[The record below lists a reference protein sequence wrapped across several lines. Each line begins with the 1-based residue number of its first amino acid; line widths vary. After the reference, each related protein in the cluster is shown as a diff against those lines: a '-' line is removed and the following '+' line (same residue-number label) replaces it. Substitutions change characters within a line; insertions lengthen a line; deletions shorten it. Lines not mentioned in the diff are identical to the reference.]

1 MLQRRDWHDV
11 AAYFLLA
18 AVALFIALTFRDY
31 GIAWDEPEAQQYG
44 QHVVDYYR
52 SGGTDTDAL
61 SFSNMYYYGGLF
73 EATAAWLAE
82 RLPLDPY
89 DIRHLLN
96 ALVGFLGV
104 VGVWKL
110 GRAVGGPRVGLVAA
124 VLLVAAPSY
133 LGHMFFN
140 SKDIPFAAAA
150 AWGLYYTVLILRE
163 LPRPRL
169 SLAVRLGL
177 VAGLALGVRVGAVL
191 ILVNLAA
198 AVLGWLAQTAL
209 RGRDARGLL
218 RDGAHTALWLL
229 PVALV
234 AYPLMLS
241 TWPWAQLDPLV
252 RPLEALD
259 YFAHFPKDIPQNIG
273 GEIYR
278 STELPWYY
286 LPLFLGIKL
295 PELLVVTGVSALL
308 FGAWRLGRTLMR
320 GGTRA
325 LTADTAALEW
335 VVLAF
340 AALFPLVY
348 ATFSK
353 ATLYDEMRH
362 FLFVVPIV
370 AVASAALID
379 RLVDRAARWRPVLR
393 HAAATLAGIY
403 LTVHVGTVA
412 ALHPNEY
419 IYYNAFVGGVDGAE
433 GKFDLDYWN
442 NSLRELSDELTAY
455 AEEVYGEERA
465 RTMPVKLF
473 VCGHVDSI
481 RPFLPPAWTI
491 VWDAKAADL
500 YVAHTRFL
508 CGQPINGPVV
518 AKVERL
524 GSELSFA
531 VDLKRGALL
540 RSSQASLA
548 MSAAD
553 RSRVY

>member
-11 AAYFLLA
+11 AAYLLLA
-18 AVALFIALTFRDY
+18 AVAMFIALTFRDY

-44 QHVVDYYR
+44 QHVVDR
-52 SGGTDTDAL
+52 SGGTDADAL

-82 RLPLDPY
+82 RLPLAPY
-89 DIRHLLN
+89 DVRHLLN

-110 GRAVGGPRVGLVAA
+110 GRAVGGPRVGLIAA
-124 VLLVAAPSY
+124 LLLVAAPSY
-133 LGHMFFN
+133 VGHMFFN

-169 SLAVRLGL
+169 SLAVRLGV

-191 ILVNLAA
+191 ILVNLAV
-198 AVLGWLAQTAL
+198 AVLGWLGQTAL
-209 RGRDARGLL
+209 QGRGGRGLL
-218 RDGAHTALWLL
+218 NDGARTALRLL

-241 TWPWAQLDPLV
+241 AWPWAQLDPLV
-252 RPLEALD
+252 RPLEALH

-295 PELLVVTGVSALL
+295 PELLVVTGVGAVL
-308 FGAWRLGRTLMR
+308 FGAWRLGRALWT

-325 LTADTAALEW
+325 VTRDTTALEW
-335 VVLAF
+335 LVLAF

-370 AVASAALID
+370 AVASAVVVARLID
-379 RLVDRAARWRPVLR
+379 WAARWRPVVR

-403 LTVHVGTVA
+403 LTIHVGTVA

-433 GKFDLDYWN
+433 GKYDLDYWN
-442 NSLRELSDELTAY
+442 NSLRELSDELNAY
-455 AEEVYGEERA
+455 AQEIFGKERA
-465 RTMPVKLF
+465 QTVPMKVF

-481 RPFLPPAWTI
+481 RPYLPAAWTI
-491 VWDAKAADL
+491 VWDA
-500 YVAHTRFL
+500 R
-508 CGQPINGPVV
+508 
-518 AKVERL
+518 
-524 GSELSFA
+524 SELSFA

-540 RSSQASLA
+540 RSSQGSLA
-548 MSAAD
+548 MTEPGRA
-553 RSRVY
+553 RVY